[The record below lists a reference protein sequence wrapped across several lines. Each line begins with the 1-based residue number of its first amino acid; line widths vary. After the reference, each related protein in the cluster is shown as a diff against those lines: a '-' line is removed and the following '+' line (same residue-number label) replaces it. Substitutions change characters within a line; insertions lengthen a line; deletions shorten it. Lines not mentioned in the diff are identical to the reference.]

1 MKFYL
6 LQNIR
11 IFSIFAVF
19 VIVEAFLSARNF
31 QETTYISGKPSKR
44 LELHVPV

>member
-19 VIVEAFLSARNF
+19 VIVEAFLSA
-31 QETTYISGKPSKR
+31 
-44 LELHVPV
+44 